1 MIVLVLTGSIGMGK
15 STTARLFAEA
25 GAAVWD
31 ADAAVH
37 ALYARG
43 GAAVGPVEA
52 AFPGTTVDGAV
63 DRTRLAASLQDD
75 PEAFARLEAIVHPL
89 VRADRE
95 AFIARAEADARP
107 VVVLDIPLWFETG
120 ADRTGVTAVV
130 VASAPAEEQRRRVLA
145 RPGMTEARF
154 QQILARQTPDAEKR
168 AGADVVIDTGHGLD
182 HARKQVELLM
192 ARYTAPAAD

>member
-37 ALYARG
+37 ALYQKG
-43 GAAVGPVEA
+43 GAAVEAIEA
-52 AFPGTTVDGAV
+52 AFPGVVVDGAV
-63 DRTRLAASLQDD
+63 DRTRLSAQLQAH
-75 PEAFARLEAIVHPL
+75 PEGFSTLESIVHPL

-95 AFIARAEADARP
+95 AFLVRARAEGRA

-130 VASAPAEEQRRRVLA
+130 VASAPEAEQRRRVLY

-154 QQILARQTPDAEKR
+154 RQILSRQVPDSEKR
-168 AGADVVIDTGHGLD
+168 AHADVVIDTGRGIP
-182 HARKQVELLM
+182 HARDQVRLLM
-192 ARYTAPAAD
+192 ERLTSPATD

>member
-15 STTARLFAEA
+15 STTARLFEEA

-37 ALYARG
+37 ALYQKG
-43 GAAVGPVEA
+43 GSAVEPVEA
-52 AFPGTTVDGAV
+52 AFPGVVVDGAV
-63 DRTRLAASLQDD
+63 DRARLSDRLQAH
-75 PEAFARLEAIVHPL
+75 PEGFRPLEAIVHPL

-95 AFIARAEADARP
+95 AFLHRARAEGRA

-130 VASAPAEEQRRRVLA
+130 VVSAPEAEQSRRVLS

-154 QQILARQTPDAEKR
+154 RQILARQLPDAEKR
-168 AGADVVIDTGHGLD
+168 AQADAIIDTGQGVP
-182 HARKQVELLM
+182 HAREQVRLLM
-192 ARYTAPAAD
+192 ERLTSLPTD

>member
-1 MIVLVLTGSIGMGK
+1 MKVLVLTGSIGMGK

-37 ALYARG
+37 ALYQKG
-43 GAAVGPVEA
+43 GAAVQAVEA
-52 AFPGTTVDGAV
+52 AFPGVVVDGAV
-63 DRTRLAASLQDD
+63 DRARLSAQLQAL
-75 PEAFARLEAIVHPL
+75 PEGFSTLEAIVHPL

-95 AFIARAEADARP
+95 DFATRAREEGRT

-130 VASAPAEEQRRRVLA
+130 VVSAPEAEQRRRVLS

-154 QQILARQTPDAEKR
+154 KQILSRQVPDTEKR
-168 AGADVVIDTGHGLD
+168 VRADVVIDTGRGIP
-182 HARKQVELLM
+182 HARDQVALLM
-192 ARYTAPAAD
+192 ERLTSPSTD

>member
-37 ALYARG
+37 ALYQKG
-43 GAAVGPVEA
+43 GAAVEAIAA
-52 AFPGTTVDGAV
+52 AFPGVVVDGAV
-63 DRTRLAASLQDD
+63 DRTRLSAQLQAH
-75 PEAFARLEAIVHPL
+75 PEGFSTLESIVHPL

-95 AFIARAEADARP
+95 AFLVGARAEGRA

-130 VASAPAEEQRRRVLA
+130 VASAPEAEQRRRVLS

-154 QQILARQTPDAEKR
+154 RQILSRQVPDAEKR
-168 AGADVVIDTGHGLD
+168 AHADVVIDTGRGIP
-182 HARKQVELLM
+182 HARDQVRLLM
-192 ARYTAPAAD
+192 ERLTSPATD

>member
-37 ALYARG
+37 ALYAQG
-43 GAAVGPVEA
+43 GAAVEAVEA

-63 DRTRLAASLQDD
+63 DRARLATALQDD
-75 PEAFARLEAIVHPL
+75 PGAFARLEAIVHPL

-95 AFIARAEADARP
+95 AFIARAEADKRP

-130 VASAPAEEQRRRVLA
+130 VASASAGEQRRRVLA
-145 RPGMTEARF
+145 RSSMTEARF
-154 QQILARQTPDAEKR
+154 EQILARQTPDAEKR
-168 AGADVVIDTGHGLD
+168 AGADAVIDTGQGLD
-182 HARKQVELLM
+182 LARKQVELLM
-192 ARYTAPAAD
+192 ARYSAAAPD

>member
-15 STTARLFAEA
+15 STTARLFEEA

-37 ALYARG
+37 TLYQKG
-43 GAAVGPVEA
+43 GAAVEAVEA
-52 AFPGTTVDGAV
+52 AFPGVVVDGAV
-63 DRTRLAASLQDD
+63 DRTRLSAQLQAHPDGF
-75 PEAFARLEAIVHPL
+75 PTLEAIVHPL

-95 AFIARAEADARP
+95 AFMVRACEEGRAVA
-107 VVVLDIPLWFETG
+107 VLDIPLWFETG

-130 VASAPAEEQRRRVLA
+130 VVSAPEAEQRRRVLS

-154 QQILARQTPDAEKR
+154 KQILARQVPDAQKR
-168 AGADVVIDTGHGLD
+168 VRADVVIDTGRGIP
-182 HARKQVELLM
+182 HARDQVRLLM
-192 ARYTAPAAD
+192 ERLTSPPTD

>member
-15 STTARLFAEA
+15 STTARLFEEA

-37 ALYARG
+37 ALYQKG
-43 GAAVGPVEA
+43 GAAVEAVEA
-52 AFPGTTVDGAV
+52 TFPGVVVDGAV
-63 DRTRLAASLQDD
+63 DRTRLSDRLQAH
-75 PEAFARLEAIVHPL
+75 PEGFPTLEAIVHPL

-95 AFIARAEADARP
+95 AFIARARDAGRT

-130 VASAPAEEQRRRVLA
+130 VASAPEAEQRRRVLS

-154 QQILARQTPDAEKR
+154 RQILARQVPDAEKR
-168 AGADVVIDTGHGLD
+168 AHADMVIDTGRGIP
-182 HARKQVELLM
+182 HARDQVRLLM
-192 ARYTAPAAD
+192 ERLTSPLTD

>member
-37 ALYARG
+37 ALYQKG
-43 GAAVGPVEA
+43 GAAVEAIEA
-52 AFPGTTVDGAV
+52 AFPGVVVDGAV
-63 DRTRLAASLQDD
+63 DRTRLSAQLQAH
-75 PEAFARLEAIVHPL
+75 PEGFSTLESIVHPL

-95 AFIARAEADARP
+95 AFLVRARAEGRA

-130 VASAPAEEQRRRVLA
+130 VASAPEAEQRRRVLS
-145 RPGMTEARF
+145 RPGMTEARLR
-154 QQILARQTPDAEKR
+154 QILSRQVPDSEKR
-168 AGADVVIDTGHGLD
+168 AHADVVIDTGRGIP
-182 HARKQVELLM
+182 HARDQVRLLM
-192 ARYTAPAAD
+192 ERLTSPATD

>member
-1 MIVLVLTGSIGMGK
+1 MKVLVLTGSIGMGK

-37 ALYARG
+37 TLYQKG
-43 GAAVGPVEA
+43 GAAVEAVEA
-52 AFPGTTVDGAV
+52 AFPGVVVDGAV
-63 DRTRLAASLQDD
+63 DRTRLSARLQEH
-75 PEAFARLEAIVHPL
+75 PEGFPTLEAIVHPR

-95 AFIARAEADARP
+95 ALVARTRDEGRT

-130 VASAPAEEQRRRVLA
+130 VVSAPEAEQRRRVLA
-145 RPGMTEARF
+145 RPGMTETRF
-154 QQILARQTPDAEKR
+154 RQILSRQVPDAEKR
-168 AGADVVIDTGHGLD
+168 ARADLVIDTGHGIP
-182 HARKQVELLM
+182 HAREQVRLLM
-192 ARYTAPAAD
+192 ERFTAAPTD

>member
-37 ALYARG
+37 ALYAPG

-89 VRADRE
+89 VRSDRE
-95 AFIARAEADARP
+95 AFIARAEAERRP

-154 QQILARQTPDAEKR
+154 EQILARQTPDADKR
-168 AGADVVIDTGHGLD
+168 AGADVVIDTGQGLD

>member
-15 STTARLFAEA
+15 STTTRLFEEA

-37 ALYARG
+37 ALYENG
-43 GAAVGPVEA
+43 GAAVEAVEA
-52 AFPGTTVDGAV
+52 AFPGVVVDGAV
-63 DRTRLAASLQDD
+63 DRARLSDCLQVD
-75 PEAFARLEAIVHPL
+75 PGGFRTLEAIVHPL

-95 AFIARAEADARP
+95 AFLQRAREEGRA

-130 VASAPAEEQRRRVLA
+130 VVSAPEDEQRHRVLS
-145 RPGMTEARF
+145 RPGMTAARF
-154 QQILARQTPDAEKR
+154 RQILSRQVPDAEKR
-168 AGADVVIDTGHGLD
+168 ARADVVIDTGQGIP
-182 HARKQVELLM
+182 HAREQVRLLM
-192 ARYTAPAAD
+192 ERLTSTPTD

>member
-37 ALYARG
+37 ALYAPG

-63 DRTRLAASLQDD
+63 DRTRLAASLQNN
-75 PEAFARLEAIVHPL
+75 PEGFARLEAIVHPL

-95 AFIARAEADARP
+95 AFIARAEAEGRP

-120 ADRTGVTAVV
+120 ADRTGVTAAVA
-130 VASAPAEEQRRRVLA
+130 ASAPAEEQRRRVLA

-154 QQILARQTPDAEKR
+154 EQILARQTPDADKR
-168 AGADVVIDTGHGLD
+168 AGADVVIDTGQGLD

>member
-15 STTARLFAEA
+15 STTARLFEEA

-37 ALYARG
+37 KLYQKG
-43 GAAVGPVEA
+43 GAAVDAVEA
-52 AFPGTTVDGAV
+52 AFPGVVVDGAV
-63 DRTRLAASLQDD
+63 DRTRLSARLQAH
-75 PEAFARLEAIVHPL
+75 PEGFPTLEAIVHPL

-95 AFIARAEADARP
+95 AFVARARDEGRP

-120 ADRTGVTAVV
+120 ADRIGVTAVV
-130 VASAPAEEQRRRVLA
+130 VASAPEAEQRRRVLS

-154 QQILARQTPDAEKR
+154 RQILARQVPDAEKR
-168 AGADVVIDTGHGLD
+168 AHADMVIDTGRGIP
-182 HARKQVELLM
+182 HARDQVRLLM
-192 ARYTAPAAD
+192 ERLTSPLTD

>member
-15 STTARLFAEA
+15 STTARLFEEA
-25 GAAVWD
+25 GAAIWD

-37 ALYARG
+37 ALYRKG
-43 GAAVGPVEA
+43 GAAVAAVEA
-52 AFPGTTVDGAV
+52 AFPGVVVDGAI
-63 DRTRLAASLQDD
+63 DRARLSERLQREPDG
-75 PEAFARLEAIVHPL
+75 FRTLEAIVHPL

-95 AFIARAEADARP
+95 AFIDRAREEGRP

-130 VASAPAEEQRRRVLA
+130 VVSAPRAEQRRRVLS

-154 QQILARQTPDAEKR
+154 RQILSRQVPDAEKR
-168 AGADVVIDTGHGLD
+168 ARADAVIDTGRGVP
-182 HARKQVELLM
+182 HAREQVRLLM
-192 ARYTAPAAD
+192 ERLTSKPTD

>member
-15 STTARLFAEA
+15 STTARLFEEA

-37 ALYARG
+37 ALYQKG
-43 GAAVGPVEA
+43 GAAVEAVEA
-52 AFPGTTVDGAV
+52 TFPGVVVDGAV
-63 DRTRLAASLQDD
+63 DRTRLSDRLQAH
-75 PEAFARLEAIVHPL
+75 PEGFPTLEAIVHPL

-95 AFIARAEADARP
+95 AFIAKARDAGRT

-130 VASAPAEEQRRRVLA
+130 VVSAPEAEQRRRVLS

-154 QQILARQTPDAEKR
+154 RQILARQVPDAEKR
-168 AGADVVIDTGHGLD
+168 AHADMVIDTGRGIP
-182 HARKQVELLM
+182 HARDQVRLLM
-192 ARYTAPAAD
+192 ERLTSPLTD

>member
-37 ALYARG
+37 ALYAPG

-63 DRTRLAASLQDD
+63 DRTRLAASLQGD
-75 PEAFARLEAIVHPL
+75 PEGFARLEAIVHPL

-95 AFIARAEADARP
+95 AFIARAEAEGRP

-130 VASAPAEEQRRRVLA
+130 VASASAGEQRRRVLA

-154 QQILARQTPDAEKR
+154 EQILARQTPDAEKR
-168 AGADVVIDTGHGLD
+168 ARADAVIDTGQGLD
-182 HARKQVELLM
+182 HARSQVELLM
-192 ARYTAPAAD
+192 ARYSTAAPD

>member
-37 ALYARG
+37 ALYQKG
-43 GAAVGPVEA
+43 GAAVEAIAA
-52 AFPGTTVDGAV
+52 AFPGVVVDGAV
-63 DRTRLAASLQDD
+63 DRTRLSAQLQAH
-75 PEAFARLEAIVHPL
+75 PEGFSTLESIVHPL

-95 AFIARAEADARP
+95 AFLVRARAEGRAG
-107 VVVLDIPLWFETG
+107 VVLDIPLWFETG

-130 VASAPAEEQRRRVLA
+130 VASAPEAEQRRRVLS

-154 QQILARQTPDAEKR
+154 RQILSRQVPDAEKR
-168 AGADVVIDTGHGLD
+168 AHADVVIDTGRGIP
-182 HARKQVELLM
+182 HARDQVRLLM
-192 ARYTAPAAD
+192 ERLTSPATD

>member
-15 STTARLFAEA
+15 STTARLFEEA

-37 ALYARG
+37 ALYQAG

-52 AFPGTTVDGAV
+52 AFPGVVVDGAV
-63 DRTRLAASLQDD
+63 DRTRLSDWLQDH
-75 PEAFARLEAIVHPL
+75 PAGFRTLEAIVHPL

-95 AFIARAEADARP
+95 AFLQRAREAGRP

-120 ADRTGVTAVV
+120 AARTGVTAVV
-130 VASAPAEEQRRRVLA
+130 VVSAPAEAQRQRVLS
-145 RPGMTEARF
+145 RPGMTEPRF
-154 QQILARQTPDAEKR
+154 RQILSRQVPDAEKR
-168 AGADVVIDTGHGLD
+168 ARADAIIDTGQGLP
-182 HARKQVELLM
+182 HAREQVRLLM
-192 ARYTAPAAD
+192 ERLTSTPTD

>member
-15 STTARLFAEA
+15 STTARLFEEA

-37 ALYARG
+37 RLYQKG
-43 GAAVGPVEA
+43 GAAVDAVEA
-52 AFPGTTVDGAV
+52 AFPGVVVDGAV
-63 DRTRLAASLQDD
+63 DRTRLSARLQES
-75 PEAFARLEAIVHPL
+75 PEGFPALEAIVHPL

-95 AFIARAEADARP
+95 AFVARAREEGRT

-130 VASAPAEEQRRRVLA
+130 VVSAPEAEQRRRVLS

-154 QQILARQTPDAEKR
+154 RQILSRQVPDAEKR
-168 AGADVVIDTGHGLD
+168 ARADAVIDTGQGIPY
-182 HARKQVELLM
+182 ARQQVALLM
-192 ARYTAPAAD
+192 ERLTSPTTD

>member
-37 ALYARG
+37 ALYAPG

-52 AFPGTTVDGAV
+52 AFPGTTVDGA
-63 DRTRLAASLQDD
+63 DG
-75 PEAFARLEAIVHPL
+75 
-89 VRADRE
+89 
-95 AFIARAEADARP
+95 RP

-154 QQILARQTPDAEKR
+154 EQILARQTPDAEKR
-168 AGADVVIDTGHGLD
+168 AGADVVIDTGRGLD

>member
-15 STTARLFAEA
+15 TTTARLFEEA

-43 GAAVGPVEA
+43 GAAVAPVEA
-52 AFPGTTVDGAV
+52 AFPGVTEDGAI
-63 DRTRLAASLQDD
+63 DRTRLAARLQAHPD
-75 PEAFARLEAIVHPL
+75 EFARLEAIVHPL
-89 VRADRE
+89 VRQDRE
-95 AFIARAEADARP
+95 AFVAQALDEGRS

-120 ADRTGVTAVV
+120 ADRTGVAAVV
-130 VASAPAEEQRRRVLA
+130 VVSAPPEEQRRRVLS

-154 QQILARQTPDAEKR
+154 QQILARQVPDAEKR
-168 AGADVVIDTGHGLD
+168 AQADVVIDTGRGLA
-182 HARKQVELLM
+182 HAREHVELLM
-192 ARYTAPAAD
+192 ERLTGLPPH

>member
-15 STTARLFAEA
+15 STTALLFKEA

-37 ALYARG
+37 ALYQAG
-43 GAAVGPVEA
+43 GAAVDAVEA
-52 AFPGTTVDGAV
+52 AFPGVVVDGAI
-63 DRTRLAASLQDD
+63 DRALLSGRLQDNSGG
-75 PEAFARLEAIVHPL
+75 FATLEAIVHPL

-95 AFIARAEADARP
+95 AFVARARAEGRA

-130 VASAPAEEQRRRVLA
+130 VVSAPPAEQKRRVLS
-145 RPGMTEARF
+145 RPGITEARF
-154 QQILARQTPDAEKR
+154 SQILSRQMPDAEKR
-168 AGADVVIDTGHGLD
+168 ARADVVIDTGRGID
-182 HARKQVELLM
+182 HAREQVALLM
-192 ARYTAPAAD
+192 ERLTSPQTD

>member
-15 STTARLFAEA
+15 STTARLFEEA

-37 ALYARG
+37 KLYQKG
-43 GAAVGPVEA
+43 GTAVEAVEA
-52 AFPGTTVDGAV
+52 AFPGVVIDGAV
-63 DRTRLAASLQDD
+63 DRTRLSAQLQDA
-75 PEAFARLEAIVHPL
+75 PEGFPKLEAIVHPL

-95 AFIARAEADARP
+95 AFVTRAREEGRA

-130 VASAPAEEQRRRVLA
+130 VVSAPAAEQRRRVLS

-154 QQILARQTPDAEKR
+154 RQILSRQVPDAEKR
-168 AGADVVIDTGHGLD
+168 AHADMVIDTGRGIP
-182 HARKQVELLM
+182 HARDQVRLLM
-192 ARYTAPAAD
+192 ERLTSPPTD

>member
-15 STTARLFAEA
+15 STTARLFEEA

-37 ALYARG
+37 ALYQAG

-52 AFPGTTVDGAV
+52 AFPGVVVDGAV
-63 DRTRLAASLQDD
+63 DRTRLSDRLQDH
-75 PEAFARLEAIVHPL
+75 PAGFRTLEAIVHPL

-95 AFIARAEADARP
+95 AFLQRAREAGRA

-130 VASAPAEEQRRRVLA
+130 VVSAPAEAQRQRVLS
-145 RPGMTEARF
+145 RPGMTEPRF
-154 QQILARQTPDAEKR
+154 RQILSRQVPDAEKR
-168 AGADVVIDTGHGLD
+168 ARADAIIDTGQGLP
-182 HARKQVELLM
+182 HAREQVRLLM
-192 ARYTAPAAD
+192 ERLTSTPTD